1 MSVQRRSIITFFLSW
16 VDNPPPPAA
25 APFQNCNCRHGPDT
39 CPMGGDCV
47 HDDVVYGATVTP
59 LDQNNLPLDDEAERY
74 VGEAEN
80 WKSRFYTHNRSFTV
94 RDPDIQTSLSNH
106 IWDLKDENIQFSIT
120 WQVLEKSKSFN
131 PISLQCLLCLSE
143 ATQILTKPNLATLN
157 SRSETYGFCRH
168 RKKYLLKNVKPLA
181 FKGGALTYRYKD

>member
-1 MSVQRRSIITFFLSW
+1 
-16 VDNPPPPAA
+16 
-25 APFQNCNCRHGPDT
+25 
-39 CPMGGDCV
+39 MGGDCV
-47 HDDVVYGATVTP
+47 HVDVVYGATVTP

-80 WKSRFYTHNRSFTV
+80 WKSRFYVHNRSFTV

-131 PISLQCLLCLSE
+131 PICLKCLLYAFLKPQKYSQNQ
-143 ATQILTKPNLATLN
+143 TSQRLILAESIYLITFS
-157 SRSETYGFCRH
+157 SR
-168 RKKYLLKNVKPLA
+168 
-181 FKGGALTYRYKD
+181 

>member
-1 MSVQRRSIITFFLSW
+1 M
-16 VDNPPPPAA
+16 
-25 APFQNCNCRHGPDT
+25 
-39 CPMGGDCV
+39 
-47 HDDVVYGATVTP
+47 YGATVTP
-59 LDQNNLPLDDEAERY
+59 LDQNNLPLDDETERY

-106 IWDLKDENIQFSIT
+106 IWELKDQNIQFSVT

-157 SRSETYGFCRH
+157 SRSENIC
-168 RKKYLLKNVKPLA
+168 
-181 FKGGALTYRYKD
+181 